1 MGKSSERGNGVKA
14 NKENKKSRKLFWGIA
29 LISMI
34 LSLVFFYILYCSN
47 NKYMTR
53 EEKAIHGI
61 LYVEG
66 NYDEL
71 PVYYLSREWEYYPG
85 VLLTPEDDPEE
96 YYCRYL
102 SIGEY
107 GGMEL
112 DQKNSSPYGS
122 GTYRLQLVLPEEE
135 HIYGLYLPEIFSAYN
150 LYVNGT
156 LMGQV
161 GNPDPAH
168 YKEEIQKRMFTFKG
182 SGHGEIMI
190 AVTDK
195 SSASSG
201 IQHVPAFGKPVKV
214 NTMRGLPIFLDSV
227 VFAFILLV
235 MLLSLW
241 AFFDTRS
248 RANVL
253 FAGVCICV
261 MGYTCYSLLHTYV
274 AVRVQPWYSLEMLFY
289 FLMFPAMLLLE
300 NELTGGKCRWLCLAA
315 FLTGAVGVA
324 ITLAGIFAGGE
335 NYTGIFYGISAVTE
349 ILKWVTALC
358 LLLTAF
364 LQFENQQG
372 YLLLVGTVVYASS
385 LMADRLWPLYDP
397 ILGGWFPEWGGT
409 FLAGVFGLILW
420 KELTEGYRMRLI
432 YEEQSRQMELRL
444 LMQKEHYEKLTE
456 ALEETSRTRHDL
468 RQYIRTAS
476 MLLEKEHYQELKEY
490 FHRFARESQEN
501 MQTPVCYSKNMS
513 VDAIFHYYGGLL
525 EQEKVRF
532 EYFLEVPEDI
542 RISDLDMCR
551 IFGNLL
557 ENAVNAVKEDTE
569 DQDRYVSCVCK
580 MRKGKL
586 LIEIENTYSG
596 EIRKIGDS
604 FYSGSHSGRGIGTAS
619 VCRTAE
625 KYGGYADFV
634 IEKRIFRANVF
645 IPIEDEEQSQEN
657 R

>member
-14 NKENKKSRKLFWGIA
+14 KRENKKSRKLLWGIV

-34 LSLVFFYILYCSN
+34 LSLGFFYILYCSN

-53 EEKAIHGI
+53 EDKAIHGV

-66 NYDEL
+66 DYDDL
-71 PVYYLSREWEYYPG
+71 PVYYLSREWEYYPD
-85 VLLTPEDDPEE
+85 VLLTPEDDLEE

-112 DQKNSSPYGS
+112 DQKDRSPYGS

-135 HIYGLYLPEIFSAYN
+135 HTYGLYLPEIFSAYN
-150 LYVNGT
+150 LYINGN

-182 SGHGEIMI
+182 SGRGEIMI

-201 IQHVPAFGKPVKV
+201 IQYVPAFGKPVKV
-214 NTMRGLPIFLDSV
+214 NTMRGIPIFLDSV

-241 AFFDTRS
+241 AFFGTRS

-300 NELTGGKCRWLCLAA
+300 NELTEGKCRWLRLAA
-315 FLTGAVGVA
+315 FLTGAVGIV

-335 NYTGIFYGISAVTE
+335 SYTGIFYGISAVTE

-358 LLLTAF
+358 LLFAAF
-364 LQFENQQG
+364 LQSESQQG
-372 YLLLVGTVVYASS
+372 YFLLVGTVIYASS

-409 FLAGVFGLILW
+409 ILAGVFGLILW

-444 LMQKEHYEKLTE
+444 LMQKEHYEKLTK
-456 ALEETSRTRHDL
+456 ALEEASRTRHDL

-476 MLLEKEHYQELKEY
+476 MLLEEEHYQELKEY
-490 FHRFARESQEN
+490 FHRFARESQEK
-501 MQTPVCYSKNMS
+501 MQAPVCYSKNMS
-513 VDAIFHYYGGLL
+513 VDAIFHYYGSLL
-525 EQEKVRF
+525 EQEKIRF
-532 EYFLEVPEDI
+532 EHFLEVPEDI

-557 ENAVNAVKEDTE
+557 ENAVNAVKEEKE

-580 MRKGKL
+580 VRKGKL

-619 VCRTAE
+619 VCQTAE

-634 IEKRIFRANVF
+634 IEEKIFRANVF
-645 IPIEDEEQSQEN
+645 IPVEDGEHSQEN